1 METAQVLALICA
13 TLTPGAMR
21 STSGSVDAPERR
33 ISSWLMTKTAAA
45 VRARF
50 CSFLETEVT
59 CTWRSC
65 SRLASERPVWLQAE
79 ATAATSSSRDRH
91 EARARSIGL
100 YSKIQSA
107 ETVESLGGAPAAPT
121 SAKCCGCWKLE
132 ARSRGRSGSRGTRAD
147 QGVCPTKVERL
158 VA

>member
-45 VRARF
+45 VRASF

-59 CTWRSC
+59 GTWRSC

-79 ATAATSSSRDRH
+79 AAAASSSRDRD
-91 EARARSIGL
+91 EARARSMRL
-100 YSKIQSA
+100 DSRFQSA
-107 ETVESLGGAPAAPT
+107 ETVESLGGAPSGANIG
-121 SAKCCGCWKLE
+121 KGGVDVGKLE
-132 ARSRGRSGSRGTRAD
+132 VRSWEFTAETRRRGEKT
-147 QGVCPTKVERL
+147 L
-158 VA
+158 V

>member
-21 STSGSVDAPERR
+21 STSGRVDAPERR

-45 VRARF
+45 VRASF

-79 ATAATSSSRDRH
+79 ATATVISRDRN
-91 EARARSIGL
+91 EARARSMRL
-100 YSKIQSA
+100 HSKSQSA
-107 ETVESLGGAPAAPT
+107 ETAESL
-121 SAKCCGCWKLE
+121 E
-132 ARSRGRSGSRGTRAD
+132 IGRAH
-147 QGVCPTKVERL
+147 
-158 VA
+158 